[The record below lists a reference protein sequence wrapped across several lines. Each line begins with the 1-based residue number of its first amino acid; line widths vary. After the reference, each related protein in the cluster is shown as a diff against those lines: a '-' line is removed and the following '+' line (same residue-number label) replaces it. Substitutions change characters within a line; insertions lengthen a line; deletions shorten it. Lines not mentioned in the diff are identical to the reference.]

1 MFPISEDSLVA
12 LAGSA
17 TLPPLAWTGLNK
29 KHEIISQSPDIVW
42 HLLAGAAGD
51 HALAADGDLAE
62 DGQGV
67 ARQEVQLRVAELGVG
82 HEFGEASV
90 ITWKILLESIF
101 TSGQDN
107 S

>member
-67 ARQEVQLRVAELGVG
+67 ARKELVLKVNYLSVGYELG
-82 HEFGEASV
+82 ETSV
-90 ITWKILLESIF
+90 IA
-101 TSGQDN
+101 
-107 S
+107 